1 MATTATPVADA
12 IKDRLTPALNRLE
25 AIEMN
30 ARKARR
36 AAVRGRNAAQDAVAD
51 ATLNVRRHPIGAV
64 ALAAGAGALA
74 GCVMGFVLGRRSR
87 NADDAFEPWLE

>member
-1 MATTATPVADA
+1 MATTATPMADA
-12 IKDRLTPALNRLE
+12 IKERLTPALNRLE

-36 AAVRGRNAAQDAVAD
+36 A
-51 ATLNVRRHPIGAV
+51 V

-74 GCVMGFVLGRRSR
+74 GCVMGYVLGRRGR
-87 NADDAFEPWLE
+87 TADDAFEPWLE

>member
-1 MATTATPVADA
+1 MADA
-12 IKDRLTPALNRLE
+12 IKERLTPALNRLE

-36 AAVRGRNAAQDAVAD
+36 AAVRGRHAAEDAVAD
-51 ATLNVRRHPIGAV
+51 ATLSVRRHPIGAV
-64 ALAAGAGALA
+64 ALAAGAGVVA
-74 GCVMGFVLGRRSR
+74 GCVMGFVLGRRGR

>member
-1 MATTATPVADA
+1 MATTATPMADA
-12 IKDRLTPALNRLE
+12 IKERLTPALDRLE

-36 AAVRGRNAAQDAVAD
+36 AVARSRHAAEDAVTD
-51 ATLNVRRHPIGAV
+51 ATLSVRRHPIGAV

-74 GCVMGFVLGRRSR
+74 GCVMGYMLGRRGR
-87 NADDAFEPWLE
+87 TADDASEPWLE